1 MKTHSRK
8 TNRFKIICIRF
19 SNGFSFIFHYYYD
32 FSYHKSNSIISNRSN
47 WNELCIK
54 FRNKIVKCCVFG
66 FRFVR
71 NDLCTNMCSSQES
84 NIQSIT
90 CFCPWYNPI
99 HSLNQIERKPTMKSY
114 VQNETKQIKWMSQIT
129 WFDCVKLPK
138 KIRPHKFDQT
148 DKMTGFQS
156 LWFTLDF
163 YFLFLKK
170 LETLLEHYSW

>member
-1 MKTHSRK
+1 
-8 TNRFKIICIRF
+8 
-19 SNGFSFIFHYYYD
+19 
-32 FSYHKSNSIISNRSN
+32 
-47 WNELCIK
+47 
-54 FRNKIVKCCVFG
+54 
-66 FRFVR
+66 
-71 NDLCTNMCSSQES
+71 MCSSQEL

-148 DKMTGFQS
+148 DKMISIHKKTWNDWIS
-156 LWFTLDF
+156 VVMI
-163 YFLFLKK
+163 YARFLFFIFEEIRNATWTLQLVNKVHQNRVMTHKHETNATQPTHQEAINKKWSIDYDSKLKTTNSTVCWWTHRVWVCVFV
-170 LETLLEHYSW
+170 EQSW